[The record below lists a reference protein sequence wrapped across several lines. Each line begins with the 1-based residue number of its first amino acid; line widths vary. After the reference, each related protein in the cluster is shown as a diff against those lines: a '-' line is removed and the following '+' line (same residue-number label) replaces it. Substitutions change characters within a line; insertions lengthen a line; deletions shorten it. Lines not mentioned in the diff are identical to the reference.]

1 MKNYEVKILKP
12 GYCRR
17 SGPTQM
23 RADGT
28 VTLIKGPKNIIV
40 DTGGP
45 QDSQYIIDALLKEG
59 LSAQDITHVICT
71 HGHGDH
77 VGNNNLFKDATF
89 IVSHDISKGDLY
101 AFHDFRSGES
111 YSIDEHIEVM
121 PTPGHTS
128 QDISVIVRTKEGVIA
143 ITGDLFESEQ
153 DLVDEELWRAS
164 SELPV
169 EQEKSRMKILATADF
184 IVPGHGERFRVKR
197 A

>member
-1 MKNYEVKILKP
+1 MKNYEVIILKP
-12 GYCRR
+12 GYCHRL
-17 SGPTQM
+17 GPTKM

-45 QDSQYIIDALLKEG
+45 QDSEHIIDALSKEG
-59 LSAQDITHVICT
+59 LSPRDISHVICT
-71 HGHGDH
+71 HGHSDH
-77 VGNNNLFKDATF
+77 VGNNNLFWDAAF

-101 AFHDFRSGES
+101 TFHDFKSGES
-111 YSIDEHIEVM
+111 YMIDEEVEVI

-128 QDISVIVRTKEGVIA
+128 QDISVIVRIKEGVVA

-169 EQEKSRMKILATADF
+169 EQEKSRAMILAIADTV
-184 IVPGHGERFRVKR
+184 VPGHGEMFKVKKS
-197 A
+197 

>member
-1 MKNYEVKILKP
+1 MKNYEVKILKA
-12 GYCRR
+12 GYCHRI
-17 SGPTQM
+17 GPTKM

-45 QDSQYIIDALLKEG
+45 QDSEHIIDSLLEEG
-59 LSAQDITHVICT
+59 LRAQDISHVICT

-77 VGNNNLFKDATF
+77 VGNNNLFWDAAF

-101 AFHDFRSGES
+101 TFHDFRSGES
-111 YSIDEHIEVM
+111 YSIDEHVEVM

-128 QDISVIVRTKEGVIA
+128 QDISVIVRTKEGVVA
-143 ITGDLFESEQ
+143 ITGDLFENEQ

-164 SELPV
+164 SELPR
-169 EQEKSRMKILATADF
+169 EQEKSRARVLGIADF
-184 IVPGHGERFRVKR
+184 IVPGHGDRFRVKK